1 MKINTDHIVEQMRS
15 AHAADEER
23 AERRAKHWL
32 TGFAIMTKAVLLRKY
47 IGKITDADIAFLR
60 HDPNIAEA
68 EGVLRKLS
76 AELVQFAER
85 LNLDHEELRLLAQ
98 ARARIFTEGFTPP
111 TTQPPDKINGNGHA
125 IVEGNGHGKAAPV
138 TANVMRR
145 RVL

>member
-76 AELVQFAER
+76 AELLAFAER

-111 TTQPPDKINGNGHA
+111 PAQPPVNGNGHA
-125 IVEGNGHGKAAPV
+125 IVEGNAAPIAA
-138 TANVMRR
+138 TNGMLRR